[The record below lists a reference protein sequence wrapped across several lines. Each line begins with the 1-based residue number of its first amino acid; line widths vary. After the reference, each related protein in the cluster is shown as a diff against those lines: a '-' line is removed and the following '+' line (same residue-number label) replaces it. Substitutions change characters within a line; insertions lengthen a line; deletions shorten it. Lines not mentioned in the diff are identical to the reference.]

1 MTLISNGKPKRRKRW
16 HYTRPSRYER
26 TTEAWQ
32 LAYALRD
39 YFGNIEDAFTYAW
52 ARHSPVWGVGDEW
65 VRLEWGRVMTRLRWL
80 DEEAET
86 DRRAAEQKTALS
98 RPRRGLDVRST
109 W

>member
-1 MTLISNGKPKRRKRW
+1 MTSTSRRRRP
-16 HYTRPSRYER
+16 TRSSRRER

>member
-1 MTLISNGKPKRRKRW
+1 MTSTSKRPRRKRW

-39 YFGNIEDAFTYAW
+39 WFGNVEDAFAYAW

-86 DRRAAEQKTALS
+86 DRRATEQKTALS

>member
-1 MTLISNGKPKRRKRW
+1 MTSTSRRRRP
-16 HYTRPSRYER
+16 TRSSRRER

-86 DRRAAEQKTALS
+86 DRRATEQKTALP

>member
-1 MTLISNGKPKRRKRW
+1 MTSISRRRRP
-16 HYTRPSRYER
+16 TRSSRRER

>member
-1 MTLISNGKPKRRKRW
+1 MTSTSRRRRP
-16 HYTRPSRYER
+16 TRSSRRER

-86 DRRAAEQKTALS
+86 DRRATEQKTALS

>member
-1 MTLISNGKPKRRKRW
+1 MTSTSRRR
-16 HYTRPSRYER
+16 RPARSSRRER

-86 DRRAAEQKTALS
+86 DRRATEQKTALS

>member
-1 MTLISNGKPKRRKRW
+1 MTSTSRRRRP
-16 HYTRPSRYER
+16 TRSSRRER

-39 YFGNIEDAFTYAW
+39 YFGNIEDAFAYAW

-86 DRRAAEQKTALS
+86 DRRATEQKTALS

>member
-1 MTLISNGKPKRRKRW
+1 MTSTSRRRRL
-16 HYTRPSRYER
+16 TRSSRRER

-39 YFGNIEDAFTYAW
+39 YFGNIEDAFAYAW

-86 DRRAAEQKTALS
+86 DRRAAELKAALS

>member
-1 MTLISNGKPKRRKRW
+1 MTSTSRRRRW
-16 HYTRPSRYER
+16 TRSSRRER

-39 YFGNIEDAFTYAW
+39 WFGNIEDAFAYAW

-80 DEEAET
+80 HDEAET
-86 DRRAAEQKTALS
+86 DRRAAERKTALS

>member
-1 MTLISNGKPKRRKRW
+1 MTSISRRRRP
-16 HYTRPSRYER
+16 TRSSRRER

-39 YFGNIEDAFTYAW
+39 YFGNIEDAFAYAW

>member
-1 MTLISNGKPKRRKRW
+1 MTSTSRRR
-16 HYTRPSRYER
+16 RPARSSRRER

-39 YFGNIEDAFTYAW
+39 YFGNLADAYAYAW
-52 ARHSPVWGVGDEW
+52 ARAHHYWGVGDEW
-65 VRLEWGRVMTRLRWL
+65 VRLEWGRVATRLRWL
-80 DEEAET
+80 DEEAEA
-86 DRRAAEQKTALS
+86 DRRATTQRATLS

>member
-1 MTLISNGKPKRRKRW
+1 MTSTSDRTPKRRKRW
-16 HYTRPSRYER
+16 RYVRPSRYER

>member
-1 MTLISNGKPKRRKRW
+1 MSSTSKRRVQR
-16 HYTRPSRYER
+16 R
-26 TTEAWQ
+26 TEAWQ

-39 YFGNIEDAFTYAW
+39 WFGNVEDAFAYAW

-65 VRLEWGRVMTRLRWL
+65 VRLEWGRVASRLREL
-80 DEEAET
+80 HDEQEQ
-86 DRRAAEQKTALS
+86 DRRIAARKTALS

>member
-1 MTLISNGKPKRRKRW
+1 MTSTSRRR
-16 HYTRPSRYER
+16 RPARSSRRER

-39 YFGNIEDAFTYAW
+39 YFGNIEDAFAYAW

-86 DRRAAEQKTALS
+86 DRRATEQKTALS